1 MRALVTGASGGIG
14 SAVAEAFRQGGH
26 GVLRQDLRAP
36 ADLRAPTDA
45 ADGFVVGNL
54 VDDDVLAELTRRVEQ
69 ERVDCVVAAHG
80 VAGAVDLRS
89 ISPEQTRFVMTANTI
104 SVLKLYDAV
113 APTLRARSG
122 VFVMVASQAGLVGE
136 ANNGVYCASKF
147 ALVGWARARAPCR
160 RGGCPAIAG
169 AVPGRHRDPP
179 AGRGLCGHGRQCRQD
194 VRGDPRWAGGRDSGR
209 PVGTTRRARRGRR
222 VAGGALDPHLRRRR
236 RHRGRG
242 TALSRPTNQ
251 CPLLLSMFT
260 NT

>member
-14 SAVAEAFRQGGH
+14 SAVAEAFLQGGH

-54 VDDDVLAELTRRVEQ
+54 VDADVLAELTRRVEQ
-69 ERVDCVVAAHG
+69 DQVDCVVAAHG

-147 ALVGWARARAPCR
+147 ALVGWARARAR
-160 RGGCPAIAG
+160 ADAG
-169 AVPGRHRDPP
+169 AAPRLRVLCPGATETPLLVEAFAGMAASAGTTYEEILGGREAAIP
-179 AGRGLCGHGRQCRQD
+179 AGRL
-194 VRGDPRWAGGRDSGR
+194 GR
-209 PVGTTRRARRGRR
+209 PAELGAAAVWLAGLSTPTCV
-222 VAGGALDPHLRRRR
+222 VAAVTGGEVLH
-236 RHRGRG
+236 
-242 TALSRPTNQ
+242 
-251 CPLLLSMFT
+251 
-260 NT
+260 